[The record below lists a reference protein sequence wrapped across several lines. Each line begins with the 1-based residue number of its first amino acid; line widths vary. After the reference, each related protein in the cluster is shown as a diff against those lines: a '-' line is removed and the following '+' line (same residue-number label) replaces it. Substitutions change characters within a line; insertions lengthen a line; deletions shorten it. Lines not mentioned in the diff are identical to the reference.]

1 MKAHEYLAQHGDK
14 IFKEAQKGKTDE
26 LSYVFSLFSSE
37 IMDIAKQRH
46 VTTKDGLMR
55 VVEEQ
60 NLKWNVFARKFR
72 EKYSYGII
80 RKDAIRTAFQGEVES
95 L

>member
-26 LSYVFSLFSSE
+26 LKYVFSLFSSE
-37 IMDIAKQRH
+37 IMDIARNRH
-46 VTTKDGLMR
+46 ITTKDGLMR

-60 NLKWNVFARKFR
+60 NLKWNVLAKKFQK
-72 EKYSYGII
+72 KYGYGII
-80 RKDAIRTAFQGEVES
+80 RKDAIRTAFQREVES